1 MTRKQLEDLLRGV
14 DAQLKNFKG
23 VVNMEALQKF
33 GAELEERIMKRI
45 PVTAPPIDPAG
56 NKMTKGRER
65 INAQLRGMIAYPRY
79 KAMPAEERK
88 ALGLDV
94 GSEGGFL
101 VPEEF
106 IAEVDRKLVKRAVI
120 RPNARVF
127 TGVGKKGSM
136 PRETGSV
143 TIVWEGELVSTAET
157 GNPSF
162 GKHLWN
168 LNKMKVLTK
177 LGQELIDNA
186 AIDIVDLL
194 ADMIAEQVSV
204 TEDNVFMT
212 GSGINR
218 PTGLRSLA
226 GVTALAQ
233 AGANLV
239 YNDLVGVKHTLAVQ
253 YRNNASWLWH
263 NDIIALVAKMV
274 DGAGRLIFL
283 DLSIM
288 GGQGTMQTIPAQTV
302 GFALGHPVLEQN
314 DIPTNLGG
322 GTNESEGWFGD
333 LKRAYFIYDGGTMEM
348 SSTTEG
354 WGTFEE
360 DAVGVKGL
368 KFVDGKGANEDSI
381 VYGSGWK

>member
-23 VVNMEALQKF
+23 VVNEVTLKAF

-45 PVTAPPIDPAG
+45 PISEPPIDPAG
-56 NKMTKGRER
+56 KKMTADRKHL
-65 INAQLRGMIAYPRY
+65 NAQIRGMLAYE
-79 KAMPAEERK
+79 KAKKMPEGERK

-136 PRETGSV
+136 PRETGTV
-143 TIVWEGELVSTAET
+143 TVTWEGELVATAET

-168 LNKMKVLTK
+168 LNKMKALTK

-194 ADMIAEQVSV
+194 ADMIAEQVGLE
-204 TEDNVFMT
+204 EDAVFMN
-212 GSGINR
+212 GSGVNR
-218 PTGLRSLA
+218 PTGLRNLA
-226 GVTALAQ
+226 GVASIAQ
-233 AGANLV
+233 IGANV
-239 YNDLVGVKHTLAVQ
+239 TYEDYVNVKHLLAVQ
-253 YRNNASWLWH
+253 YRNNAVWMLH
-263 NDIIALVAKMV
+263 NDILALTAKIK
-274 DGAGRLIFL
+274 DGDNRYVFL

-288 GGQGTMQTIPAQTV
+288 GGQGTMATIPPQTV
-302 GFALGHPVLEQN
+302 GFILGHPVLEQN
-314 DIPTNLGG
+314 DIPVTLA
-322 GTNESEGWFGD
+322 TDQSEAWFAD
-333 LKRAYFIYDGGTMEM
+333 LKRAYFVYDGGSMEM

-368 KFVDGKGANEDSI
+368 KFVDGKGANEDAA
-381 VYGSGWK
+381 VYGSAWE

>member
-23 VVNMEALQKF
+23 VVNETTLKAF

-45 PVTAPPIDPAG
+45 PVTEPPLDPSG
-56 NKMTKGRER
+56 KKMTADRKHL
-65 INAQLRGMIAYPRY
+65 NAQLRGMLSYERG
-79 KAMPAEERK
+79 KKMPEAERK

-94 GSEGGFL
+94 GAEGGFL

-127 TGVGKKGSM
+127 SGVGKKGSM
-136 PRETGSV
+136 PRETGTV
-143 TIVWEGELVSTAET
+143 TVTWEGELVSTAET

-168 LNKMKVLTK
+168 LNKMKALTK
-177 LGQELIDNA
+177 IGQELLDNA

-194 ADMIAEQVSV
+194 ADMLAEQVAA

-253 YRNNASWLWH
+253 YRNNAAWILH

-302 GFALGHPVLEQN
+302 GFILGHPVLEQN
-314 DIPTNLGG
+314 DIPTDLGG
-322 GTNESEGWFGD
+322 GSNESEGWLGD

-360 DAVGVKGL
+360 DAIGVKGL
-368 KFVDGKGANEDSI
+368 KFVDGKGANEDSV

>member
-14 DAQLKNFKG
+14 EAQLKDFKG
-23 VVNMEALQKF
+23 VVNETMLKAF
-33 GAELEERIMKRI
+33 GTELEARIMKRI
-45 PVTAPPIDPAG
+45 PESAPAADPTK
-56 NKMTKGRER
+56 KMTADRKQL
-65 INAQLRGMIAYPRY
+65 NAQLRGMLNY
-79 KAMPAEERK
+79 KRAKEMPENERK

-136 PRETGSV
+136 PRETGTVSV
-143 TIVWEGELVSTAET
+143 TWEGELVATAET

-168 LNKMKVLTK
+168 LNKMKALTK

-194 ADMIAEQVSV
+194 AEMLAEQVAV
-204 TEDNVFMT
+204 TEDNVFMV
-212 GSGINR
+212 GSGVNR
-218 PTGLRSLA
+218 PTGLRNLV

-233 AGANLV
+233 VGANLV
-239 YNDLVGVKHTLAVQ
+239 FDDLVGVKHTLAVQ
-253 YRNNASWLWH
+253 YRNNAAWLWH
-263 NDIIALVAKMV
+263 NDIIELVAKMV
-274 DGAGRLIFL
+274 DGAGRKIFL

-288 GGQGTMQTIPAQTV
+288 AGQGTNQTIPAQTV
-302 GFALGHPVLEQN
+302 GFVLGHPVLEQN
-314 DIPTNLGG
+314 DIPTNLGAG
-322 GTNESEGWFGD
+322 AESEGWFGD

-368 KFVDGKGANEDSI
+368 KFVDGKGANEDAI